1 MPTYEFK
8 CSKCDE
14 VFTEIQSID
23 NCSVIPP
30 CPKCK
35 STKNVKK
42 KWFSVPFEFGGAAK
56 YGMKK
61 K

>member
-14 VFTEIQSID
+14 AFVEIQTID
-23 NCSVIPP
+23 DCGVVPA

-35 STKNVKK
+35 SADNVKK
-42 KWFSVPFEFGGAAK
+42 KWFSVPFEFDGAKK
-56 YGMKK
+56 YGIKR
-61 K
+61 